1 MAEEA
6 GARRVSQA
14 LPAPK
19 DAPPASAEAEQ
30 ALLGALLMNNGAADQ
45 VREFLQAEHFSEP
58 AHGRIYAVALD
69 LIDEGKVASPITMR
83 PRFEGDEAL
92 KLVGGAGYLIRLA
105 SAAVTLH
112 HVEHYGRIIFETALR
127 RRLIAIA
134 EDIDARARDPE
145 LKVEQAV
152 DAAERELFDARH
164 GGIQES
170 RMVSGAD
177 ALGEALAISGSGEQA
192 APPGVTTGIRAL
204 DAKIKKLRR
213 GNYVILAA
221 RTGMGKSAF
230 AASIAR
236 HAAASG
242 AGVGVI
248 SLEMRR
254 HEFMVRLATDIA
266 YRPGGAI
273 SYTDVLDP
281 EWQPSRE
288 QMDRLVRAQAE
299 MRGQAVLIDDRRS
312 VPVTAIRA
320 SARRMI
326 RAFERQG
333 RRLDLLIVDHLGK
346 VKDSGRVRDNM
357 VARYAEVSADL
368 FALAG
373 ELDCCVLALHQL
385 SRETEKR
392 DDRRPQLS
400 DLRWSGDIEQDADVV
415 AFLYRE
421 HYYADREALP
431 SEPHEKQ
438 ARAAKLAETA
448 NKVEIIVAKQRSG
461 PIGVVEA
468 WCHMGANA
476 FRDVDP
482 AEDMQG
488 EML

>member
-1 MAEEA
+1 M
-6 GARRVSQA
+6 SQA

-19 DAPPASAEAEQ
+19 DALPASAEAEQ

-69 LIDEGKVASPITMR
+69 LIDEGKIASPITMR
-83 PRFEGDEAL
+83 PRFEGDETL

-112 HVEHYGRIIFETALR
+112 HVEHYGRIIFETAVR

-170 RMVSGAD
+170 RMMSGAD

-236 HAAASG
+236 HAAGAG

-266 YRPGGAI
+266 YRPNGGAI

-299 MRGQAVLIDDRRS
+299 LRGQSLLIDDRRS

-326 RAFERQG
+326 RGFERQG

-357 VARYAEVSADL
+357 VARTGEVSGDL

-373 ELDCCVLALHQL
+373 ELDCCVLALAQL

-392 DDRRPQLS
+392 DDKRPTLA
-400 DLRWSGDIEQDADVV
+400 DLRWSGDIEQDADAVI
-415 AFLYRE
+415 FLYRE
-421 HYYADREALP
+421 HYYVDREAWP
-431 SEPHEKQ
+431 SEPHEQ
-438 ARAAKLAETA
+438 QMRMAKLAELA
-448 NKVEIIVAKQRSG
+448 NKIEIIVAKQRSG
-461 PIGVVEA
+461 PVGVVNA

-476 FRDVDP
+476 FRDADP